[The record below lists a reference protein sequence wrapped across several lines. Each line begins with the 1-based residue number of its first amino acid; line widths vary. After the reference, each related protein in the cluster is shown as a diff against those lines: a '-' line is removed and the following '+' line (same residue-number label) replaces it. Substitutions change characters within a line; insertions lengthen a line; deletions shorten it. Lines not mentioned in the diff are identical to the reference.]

1 MDLYSLIF
9 IVIKNTQKYKIFSCS
24 QKADTHISPLFF
36 FFFLPIYPVI
46 YLFMR
51 HECQRMSAG
60 EAKIYY

>member
-1 MDLYSLIF
+1 MDACYLIF
-9 IVIKNTQKYKIFSCS
+9 VIIKNTQKYKIFSCS
-24 QKADTHISPLFF
+24 QNADPHINRF
-36 FFFLPIYPVI
+36 IYQFTAVI